1 MSKSNPVN
9 RQSSFSQAE
18 YAGKKKQ
25 TRRDLFLAKMQT
37 VVPWARL
44 IAVIEPHYQK
54 SGKRGRQP
62 IGIERML
69 RMYFIQQWYG
79 LADEAVEDA
88 LYDSQALRNFCGIDL
103 AVESVPDAT
112 TLMDFRHLLENHKL
126 PQAMLREVNALLKE
140 RGLLMSQG
148 TLIDAT
154 LIAAP
159 CSTKNKTRE
168 RDPDMHQTKK
178 GNQWYFGMKAHI
190 GADDQSGLVH
200 TVISTAANVS
210 DISQTAELMH
220 GKEKRMGADA
230 GYVGAEK
237 REEIKDKL
245 KTMGHEVKW
254 HIAKRRKPIKAMV
267 EGWQKDLALAH
278 EKLKASIRAKVEHP
292 FHVVKNIFKHKK
304 ARYKGI
310 EKNDAQMNV
319 LFALSNLYMVRGKLC
334 P

>member
-1 MSKSNPVN
+1 MSKSSPAN

-25 TRRDLFLAKMQT
+25 TRRDLFLAEMQT
-37 VVPWARL
+37 VVPWVRL
-44 IAVIEPHYQK
+44 IAVIEPHYPK
-54 SGKRGRQP
+54 SGRRGRQP

-79 LADEAVEDA
+79 LADVAVEDA

-126 PQAMLREVNALLKE
+126 PQAMLQEVNALLKE

-159 CSTKNKTRE
+159 SSTKNKDHN
-168 RDPDMHQTKK
+168 RDPEMHQTKK

-210 DISQTAELMH
+210 DISHNQ
-220 GKEKRMGADA
+220 
-230 GYVGAEK
+230 
-237 REEIKDKL
+237 
-245 KTMGHEVKW
+245 
-254 HIAKRRKPIKAMV
+254 
-267 EGWQKDLALAH
+267 
-278 EKLKASIRAKVEHP
+278 
-292 FHVVKNIFKHKK
+292 
-304 ARYKGI
+304 
-310 EKNDAQMNV
+310 
-319 LFALSNLYMVRGKLC
+319 
-334 P
+334 

>member
-44 IAVIEPHYQK
+44 IAVIEPHYPK

-159 CSTKNKTRE
+159 CSTKNKDHD
-168 RDPDMHQTKK
+168 RDPEMHQTKK

-220 GKEKRMGADA
+220 GEEKRMGADA

-245 KTMGHEVKW
+245 KTMAHEVTW

-319 LFALSNLYMVRGKLC
+319 LFALSNLYMARGKLC